1 MQSRRGGG
9 PHPPAVNLRPDQRA
23 DVGIGPY
30 VVQEAER
37 YPQDCRGGA
46 CPRHG
51 IGAGGH
57 KGRPYIWR
65 ERYHCRNVAAG
76 VHTRPRSI
84 CGRIG
89 GPMWA
94 SAPTLFRRRIDTRR
108 TVGAGLVPARVSL
121 APAAEEKEDAHA
133 GGVRVLLV

>member
-37 YPQDCRGGA
+37 YPQD
-46 CPRHG
+46 
-51 IGAGGH
+51 
-57 KGRPYIWR
+57 
-65 ERYHCRNVAAG
+65 
-76 VHTRPRSI
+76 
-84 CGRIG
+84 
-89 GPMWA
+89 
-94 SAPTLFRRRIDTRR
+94 
-108 TVGAGLVPARVSL
+108 RVSL
-121 APAAEEKEDAHA
+121 AHAAEEKEDAHA

>member
-37 YPQDCRGGA
+37 YPQDCRGGS
-46 CPRHG
+46 CPRPRV
-51 IGAGGH
+51 GAGDH

-65 ERYHCRNVAAG
+65 ERYQC
-76 VHTRPRSI
+76 
-84 CGRIG
+84 
-89 GPMWA
+89 
-94 SAPTLFRRRIDTRR
+94 R

>member
-9 PHPPAVNLRPDQRA
+9 PHPPAVNLRSDRRA

-37 YPQDCRGGA
+37 YPQDCRGGS
-46 CPRHG
+46 CP
-51 IGAGGH
+51 
-57 KGRPYIWR
+57 RPYIWR
-65 ERYHCRNVAAG
+65 ERYHC
-76 VHTRPRSI
+76 
-84 CGRIG
+84 
-89 GPMWA
+89 
-94 SAPTLFRRRIDTRR
+94 R

-121 APAAEEKEDAHA
+121 AHAAEEKEDAHA

>member
-9 PHPPAVNLRPDQRA
+9 PHPPAVNLRPDRRA

-65 ERYHCRNVAAG
+65 ERY
-76 VHTRPRSI
+76 
-84 CGRIG
+84 
-89 GPMWA
+89 
-94 SAPTLFRRRIDTRR
+94 
-108 TVGAGLVPARVSL
+108 RVSL

>member
-37 YPQDCRGGA
+37 YPQDCRGG
-46 CPRHG
+46 
-51 IGAGGH
+51 
-57 KGRPYIWR
+57 
-65 ERYHCRNVAAG
+65 
-76 VHTRPRSI
+76 
-84 CGRIG
+84 
-89 GPMWA
+89 
-94 SAPTLFRRRIDTRR
+94 
-108 TVGAGLVPARVSL
+108 VSL

>member
-1 MQSRRGGG
+1 M
-9 PHPPAVNLRPDQRA
+9 
-23 DVGIGPY
+23 GIGPY

-46 CPRHG
+46 CPHHRVW
-51 IGAGGH
+51 AGG
-57 KGRPYIWR
+57 PYIWR
-65 ERYHCRNVAAG
+65 KRYHC
-76 VHTRPRSI
+76 
-84 CGRIG
+84 
-89 GPMWA
+89 
-94 SAPTLFRRRIDTRR
+94 R

>member
-37 YPQDCRGGA
+37 YPQDCRGGS
-46 CPRHG
+46 CPRPRV
-51 IGAGGH
+51 GAGGH
-57 KGRPYIWR
+57 KGRPYLWR
-65 ERYHCRNVAAG
+65 ERYHC
-76 VHTRPRSI
+76 
-84 CGRIG
+84 
-89 GPMWA
+89 
-94 SAPTLFRRRIDTRR
+94 R

>member
-9 PHPPAVNLRPDQRA
+9 PHPPAVNLRPDRRA

-37 YPQDCRGGA
+37 YPQDCRGGS
-46 CPRHG
+46 CPRRRV
-51 IGAGGH
+51 GAGGH

-65 ERYHCRNVAAG
+65 ERYPC
-76 VHTRPRSI
+76 
-84 CGRIG
+84 
-89 GPMWA
+89 
-94 SAPTLFRRRIDTRR
+94 R
-108 TVGAGLVPARVSL
+108 TVGAGLVQPDDAL
-121 APAAEEKEDAHA
+121 PITLLFEDA